1 MICTK
6 KTTRFSLA
14 AVTLTTLTA
23 CGGSNNTADNTTNS
37 TEHPAFKWTDAG
49 VSNNYLPLGN
59 ITNQTP
65 TFSWPAYTD
74 SGSRAT
80 EYNFGYQSPNGDGW
94 REYTVAAAGASCSSG
109 DTCTYKPS
117 NHVFSIGDQKVWWVR
132 GSING
137 TWKEWSSAHVFK
149 VLRTAPPVGNYQ
161 PSGDTPTTQPTFKW
175 PRVGSRS
182 SYQLG
187 MESQTGSG
195 WKSFNPS
202 CSTSTCSYTPN
213 AGLSVG
219 DSMTWW
225 VRPAGGAWS
234 DGIDFD
240 ITRGSGGGD
249 TQAPTTPTNLR
260 KAGATSTSASLRWN
274 ASSDNVAVAGYR
286 IYRNGQQVATATGT
300 SATDSGLSP
309 ATAYNYT
316 VRAFDAAGN
325 VSGNSATLRVTTES
339 GSTTIQDISWSP
351 INGATRYEVGMEKQN
366 GTNWQ
371 TVVKTPTQLNCQS
384 GTCSTAPHS
393 SFRAG
398 DQVIWWVRAF
408 VNGSWQAWSGSHRT
422 TLTNGGGGGADT
434 QAPTVPA
441 SLRQVSVTQTRAVIS
456 WNASTDNRAVTGYRI
471 FRNGS
476 QVGTATGTSY
486 TDNGVTAGNTYSY
499 RVSALDAAGNQSAQS
514 STLSVTTPPTVQQPN
529 VVINEILAGNTVTNM
544 DTDYYKF
551 SDWIELHNTTNQ
563 SQNISGFYLSDDAA
577 APTKWKIPSGTTLAA
592 NQYLIIWA
600 DKKDIKA
607 NELHA
612 NFSLSSKGETLTL
625 ANTAGTI
632 VDTLTFGKLDTGVS
646 AGKSGSTVV
655 YFVPTPGAQ
664 NSTNYS
670 SKKGSKKPSLSQ
682 DSGFYSSR
690 VNLQLS
696 QENNAAIYY
705 TTDGSTP
712 TTSSSRYNGT
722 LQIDETTVI
731 KALAVES
738 GKLPSEVVINTYF
751 VGHQTTLPVVSLSM
765 DSKYLFDDT
774 VGIYTVGTNGTPHTS
789 CNNVT
794 ANYAQDWDRPVHIE
808 YFDENHTQQFEF
820 GSDIALTGECSRS
833 KTKKSFGFELD
844 GKYGTKSLSYKLFP
858 GKTLGKIKDFK
869 VRTANSGYRIGDELG
884 AQLVEEA
891 NLDIDYQA
899 YRGVQM
905 FMNGEYWGVYNIREK
920 KGAESLEANYPNL
933 GKVDIIKAFIVKKG
947 DYTAYGQF
955 NSFLNSH
962 DLATNANYQQALGFF
977 DEASFIDYMAFMIYN
992 GNLDW
997 IDGNMRTWKE
1007 QKAGAKWRWM
1017 VDDVDWGF
1025 LSQIDFAGHGT
1036 ALASNQF
1043 DNLKNSDSTTN
1054 MVLLFNGLMTNN
1066 TFRGK
1071 FKTRFNTLLNTVFTP
1086 NFMLPIVNKIDNE
1099 RKDYMHLEKFAGM
1112 PAGDYVASYTDY
1124 IENDIRRFV
1133 RARTAT
1139 VRAQLEAA
1147 IP

>member
-1 MICTK
+1 MIRTK
-6 KTTRFSLA
+6 KITRFSLLA
-14 AVTLTTLTA
+14 ITLTTLTA
-23 CGGSNNTADNTTNS
+23 CGGSTDS

-74 SGSRAT
+74 NGSRAS

-94 REYTVAAAGASCSSG
+94 REYTVEAASANCSSG

-137 TWKEWSSAHVFK
+137 TWQEWSSAHVFK
-149 VLRTAPPVGNYQ
+149 VVRTVPPLGNYQ
-161 PSGDTPTTQPTFKW
+161 PSGDTTTQPTFKW
-175 PRVGSRS
+175 PRVGSSS

-195 WKSFNPS
+195 WKSFYTS

-225 VRPAGGAWS
+225 VRPVGGAWS
-234 DGIDFD
+234 DGVDFD
-240 ITRGSGGGD
+240 V
-249 TQAPTTPTNLR
+249 
-260 KAGATSTSASLRWN
+260 TS
-274 ASSDNVAVAGYR
+274 D
-286 IYRNGQQVATATGT
+286 
-300 SATDSGLSP
+300 
-309 ATAYNYT
+309 
-316 VRAFDAAGN
+316 
-325 VSGNSATLRVTTES
+325 
-339 GSTTIQDISWSP
+339 STTIQDISWSP
-351 INGATRYEVGMEKQN
+351 INGATRYELGMEKQD
-366 GTNWQ
+366 GSNWQ
-371 TVVKTPTQLNCQS
+371 TVAKTPTQLNCQS

-393 SFRAG
+393 SFRVG

-408 VNGSWQAWSGSHRT
+408 VNGSWQAWSGSHYT
-422 TLTNGGGGGADT
+422 TLTNGGGTDT

-441 SLRQVSVTQTRAVIS
+441 NLHQVSVTQTRAEIR

-471 FRNGS
+471 YRNGS

-514 STLSVTTPPTVQQPN
+514 STLSVTTPSTVQQPD
-529 VVINEILAGNTVTNM
+529 VVINEVLAGNTVINM

-563 SQNISGFYLSDDAA
+563 SLNISGFYLSDDAA
-577 APTKWKIPSGTTLAA
+577 EPTKWRIPAGTTLAA

-600 DKKDIKA
+600 DKKDSKE

-625 ANTAGTI
+625 ANTSGTVI
-632 VDTLTFGKLDTGVS
+632 DTFTFDKLDANVS

-655 YFVPTPGAQ
+655 YFVPTPGEQ
-664 NSTNYS
+664 NSTSYS

-682 DSGFYSSR
+682 DSGFYNSR

-696 QENNAAIYY
+696 QENNANIYY

-712 TTSSSRYNGT
+712 TTSSSRYSGT

-731 KALAVES
+731 KALAVED
-738 GKLPSEVVINTYF
+738 GKLPSEVVTNTYF

-789 CNNVT
+789 CDNVT

-820 GSDIALTGECSRS
+820 GSDIALTGECSRQ

-933 GKVDIIKAFIVKKG
+933 GKVDIIKAYIVKAG
-947 DYTAYGQF
+947 EYTAYGEF
-955 NSFLNSH
+955 NSFLRSH
-962 DLATNANYQQALGFF
+962 DLATNANYQQALDFF

-997 IDGNMRTWKE
+997 IGGNTRTWKE

-1025 LSQIDFAGHGT
+1025 LSQIDYAGQGT
-1036 ALASNQF
+1036 ALESNQF
-1043 DNLKNSDSTTN
+1043 DNLNDSDSTTN
-1054 MVLLFNGLMTNN
+1054 MVLLFNGLMTND
-1066 TFRGK
+1066 TFRAK
-1071 FKTRFNTLLNTVFTP
+1071 FKARFNTLLNTVFTP

-1099 RKDYMHLEKFAGM
+1099 RKDYIHLEKFAGM

-1133 RARTAT
+1133 RERTAT